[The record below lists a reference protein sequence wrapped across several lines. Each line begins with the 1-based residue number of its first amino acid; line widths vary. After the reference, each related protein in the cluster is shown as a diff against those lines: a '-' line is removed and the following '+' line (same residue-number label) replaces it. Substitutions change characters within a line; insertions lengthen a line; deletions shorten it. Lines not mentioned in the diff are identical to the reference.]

1 MPTFSRNVP
10 KDPRGP
16 AFTIVR
22 TPTTRTMQAIVTS
35 PDLVGCFTHFWKGRT
50 VPCDAPDCEAC
61 RDSMPFRW
69 HAYMSAYIP
78 QTGVHFL
85 FECTAQAAEHF
96 TDFRDNHSTL
106 RGCLFQAKRM
116 NARANGRIIINCK
129 PADLTSIK
137 LPSPPDLIKVL
148 SILWDFPTTDLEASK
163 RNPEKKTAHVRH
175 SPPKETKK

>member
-1 MPTFSRNVP
+1 MPTFSSNVP

-16 AFTIVR
+16 AFQIVR
-22 TPTTRTMQAIVTS
+22 TPTSRPLMAIVTS

-78 QTGVHFL
+78 PTGVHFL

-96 TDFRDNHSTL
+96 CEFRDNHGSL
-106 RGCLFQAKRM
+106 RGCYFVAKRM
-116 NARANGRIIINCK
+116 NARMNGRIIITCK

-137 LPSPPDLIKVL
+137 LPKPPNLIKVL
-148 SILWDFPTTDLEASK
+148 SILWDFPTDDVAAGKL
-163 RNPEKKTAHVRH
+163 NPEKKTTTVKHN
-175 SPPKETKK
+175 PKKEPTP